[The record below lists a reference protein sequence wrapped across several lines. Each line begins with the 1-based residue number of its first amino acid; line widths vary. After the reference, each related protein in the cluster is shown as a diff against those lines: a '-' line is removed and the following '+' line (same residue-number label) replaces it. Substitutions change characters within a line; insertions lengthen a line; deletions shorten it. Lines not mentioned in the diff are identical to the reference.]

1 MNEMHKPVI
10 AGLEPGDPVESE
22 ALQRSWTRFL
32 SVVAALRGENGCPWD
47 KQQTY
52 TSLTRYVLEEAWEVA
67 AAALEKDANKLKE
80 ELGDLLLEVALYCQ
94 IALERGDFGPHD
106 VLKGITEKLIRR
118 HPHVFAGRKAE
129 SPEEVEELWA
139 EIKRNEPGR
148 YKESHSLMDEVP
160 KGMPALMQAQ
170 RQQSLAGQV
179 GFDWKDAA
187 PVFLKVE
194 EELKELRDAWD
205 SGIEEDIRTEMGDL
219 IFACVN
225 LSRHLAVDAET
236 ALLGAVSK
244 FGNRFRHIENHL
256 ASHNLSM
263 KDMDELDRLWEET
276 KRKEP

>member
-1 MNEMHKPVI
+1 MNEMHKPET
-10 AGLEPGDPVESE
+10 LE
-22 ALQRSWTRFL
+22 RSWTRFL

-47 KQQTY
+47 KEQTY
-52 TSLTRYVLEEAWEVA
+52 ASLAQYVLEEAWEVA
-67 AAALEKDANKLKE
+67 ASALEKDANKLKE

-94 IALERGDFGPHD
+94 IALERGDFGPQD
-106 VLKGITEKLIRR
+106 VLEGITEKLIRR
-118 HPHVFAGRKAE
+118 HPHVFADRKAE
-129 SPEEVEELWA
+129 SPEEVEKLWA

-148 YKESHSLMDEVP
+148 YKKTHSLMDEVP

-179 GFDWKDAA
+179 GFDWKDAK

-205 SGIEEDIRTEMGDL
+205 SGVEEDIRTETGDL

-225 LSRHLAVDAET
+225 LSRHLGVDAET

-244 FGNRFRHIENHL
+244 FGNRFRQIEKRL

-263 KDMDELDRLWEET
+263 KDMDIDELDRLWEET